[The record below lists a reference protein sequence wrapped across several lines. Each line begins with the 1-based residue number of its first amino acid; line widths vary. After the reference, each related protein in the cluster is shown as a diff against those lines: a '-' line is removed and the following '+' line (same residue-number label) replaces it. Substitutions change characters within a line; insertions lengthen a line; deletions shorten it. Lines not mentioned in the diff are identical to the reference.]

1 MKFSSAP
8 YCFNLLLV
16 VLLLLVVFP
25 LHGQSGKEAAEAGEY
40 DQAARLYHS
49 EAKDSLKANR
59 PLAAASLMIEEGWC
73 WYWIDSLDL
82 AQKAYAKA
90 DIIAHQYQTRRA
102 DTIRALAYHKMGVL
116 YYYTDKYELA
126 SKYYEN
132 ALELRRK
139 YYEIGSLQRVN
150 TMHNL
155 ALCKDLLDSTD
166 EALSLYAQSVNENL
180 MSKKPDNWY
189 LGESYLRMGLLL
201 GKVKNVQ
208 NGTAAVKAGLAIHRQ
223 ELSEDPYFAKIL
235 YDAGTFFLDTENW
248 IEGIALAQEAYDLA
262 LFYDDTNIKSQSAN
276 LLGACYYSQ
285 NRFELAN
292 KWYDLSYKID
302 LTNYENENVM
312 GVNRYNAALSNEK
325 LEKLIKALKS
335 IDQAITHLESSND
348 TISHGDALYVRANI
362 LSKLNRPAEAESA
375 YTEARCLVFPELPT
389 DRLPLIQEIPAARHY
404 FAANL
409 FMDYGHH
416 LLRHEQPD
424 DALEAYE
431 LSWALLDSMRVDL
444 KDDQSQRL
452 IATKLEP
459 TYAGALD
466 ALYQLYTRA
475 GNDPALAE
483 RAFQLAERFRAAAL
497 LQALAT
503 RADRRSAEELDL
515 RLRIAEL
522 ERRTRETESDAD
534 LELSDELVRSRLKLE
549 KLAAERPAA
558 PQLPE
563 LDLPAL
569 QAYLAGRNETLL
581 AYAFGRERGYVFR
594 LDGNSLSWHPLGE
607 REALAGQITR
617 LRESLTASAYA
628 EVSLR
633 DPAEQGRLDTAY
645 TNAAHGLYATWL
657 APALAGTAPEHLLIL
672 PAGELGYLPFG
683 ALLTAPAAPPVDYSA
698 LPYLDRGRQVR
709 YGYSAR
715 TLTQPPA
722 AHDHAPEHDR
732 VLALAP
738 GFPAGGTES
747 TLLRGLREGG
757 RLMRLAYSRPE
768 VVEIASLLPTD
779 TFFDGAANRACF
791 LDRAPNYRVLHLSSH
806 ALVDER
812 ATDFS
817 FIAFNQ
823 ETDSLNRDE
832 LLYVN
837 DLYALP
843 LRADLAVLSA
853 CETGLGEAVAGEGV
867 VSLARAFAYAG
878 VGATVTTLWG
888 VNDRATQHLVVDFYR
903 RLAAREDKPAA
914 LAAATEKARAG
925 GEYMHPFYWS
935 GLVLYGRPEAVNLGG
950 NNGWYWW
957 LGGGLLLL
965 SAGGWWWQRR

>member
-1 MKFSSAP
+1 MEDALTTIKISINHLGLSS
-8 YCFNLLLV
+8 
-16 VLLLLVVFP
+16 
-25 LHGQSGKEAAEAGEY
+25 
-40 DQAARLYHS
+40 
-49 EAKDSLKANR
+49 
-59 PLAAASLMIEEGWC
+59 
-73 WYWIDSLDL
+73 
-82 AQKAYAKA
+82 
-90 DIIAHQYQTRRA
+90 DI
-102 DTIRALAYHKMGVL
+102 
-116 YYYTDKYELA
+116 
-126 SKYYEN
+126 
-132 ALELRRK
+132 
-139 YYEIGSLQRVN
+139 
-150 TMHNL
+150 
-155 ALCKDLLDSTD
+155 
-166 EALSLYAQSVNENL
+166 
-180 MSKKPDNWY
+180 
-189 LGESYLRMGLLL
+189 
-201 GKVKNVQ
+201 
-208 NGTAAVKAGLAIHRQ
+208 
-223 ELSEDPYFAKIL
+223 
-235 YDAGTFFLDTENW
+235 
-248 IEGIALAQEAYDLA
+248 
-262 LFYDDTNIKSQSAN
+262 
-276 LLGACYYSQ
+276 
-285 NRFELAN
+285 
-292 KWYDLSYKID
+292 LSY
-302 LTNYENENVM
+302 
-312 GVNRYNAALSNEK
+312 
-325 LEKLIKALKS
+325 
-335 IDQAITHLESSND
+335 
-348 TISHGDALYVRANI
+348 GDSYYIYGNI

-431 LSWALLDSMRVDL
+431 LSWSLLDSMRVDL

-515 RLRIAEL
+515 RLRIADL

-607 REALAGQITR
+607 RKALADQITR